1 MKKMKLMLRLSIASC
16 LLISVLGAPS
26 LEASAVISPLKQY
39 VMTEDGYRNMRLS
52 VDKPIAGALNNVPE
66 NAIIEFYINEIC
78 VGTLTLS
85 QLKNSQESRIA
96 INDSIPIGI
105 YEEDIY
111 EKTIDETNIRVAY
124 QIIDK
129 KNNKTYKG
137 NSYPLNKDKDYYE
150 EMKFITGYKSKKTF
164 IEAIRLNISK
174 ASREEGGI
182 LIAIASYKRNSFS
195 AVTPTK
201 INDASIVSIE
211 PEGSAF
217 HRTDIM
223 KTIVKEYEKET
234 GINRKPQIIKNMDVV
249 NQARI
254 WYPDS
259 YENPAAPY
267 ILRNY
272 IFGLRRGGMD
282 KETIKQGLQKII
294 DSMHHENIIIED
306 ELSGLLKQGMEAV
319 SCPLPKGELSFGAIG
334 SSAPSSPSA
343 LAERRIVE
351 EDDAQPGAPPS
362 PVSGARAT
370 ATPSK

>member
-1 MKKMKLMLRLSIASC
+1 MKLMLRLSIASC

-39 VMTEDGYRNMRLS
+39 VMTDGYRNMRLS
-52 VDKPIAGALNNVPE
+52 VDKPIAGALDNVPE

-96 INDSIPIGI
+96 INESIPIGI
-105 YEEDIY
+105 YEKDIY
-111 EKTIDETNIRVAY
+111 ENTIDETNIRVAY

-195 AVTPTK
+195 AVAPSSPSALAERR
-201 INDASIVSIE
+201 IVEEDDAQ
-211 PEGSAF
+211 P
-217 HRTDIM
+217 
-223 KTIVKEYEKET
+223 
-234 GINRKPQIIKNMDVV
+234 
-249 NQARI
+249 
-254 WYPDS
+254 
-259 YENPAAPY
+259 
-267 ILRNY
+267 
-272 IFGLRRGGMD
+272 
-282 KETIKQGLQKII
+282 
-294 DSMHHENIIIED
+294 
-306 ELSGLLKQGMEAV
+306 
-319 SCPLPKGELSFGAIG
+319 G

-343 LAERRIVE
+343 LAERRIV